1 MSGRREQDDVRVF
14 FEGIKKIQRD
24 FDQKAQDGAE
34 QRDRATLVLAEILA
48 LASDRKKDDENV

>member
-1 MSGRREQDDVRVF
+1 MSGRREQDDVRDF

-24 FDQKAQDGAE
+24 FDQKSQDGSE
-34 QRDRATLVLAEILA
+34 QRDRATLVLAAILA

>member
-1 MSGRREQDDVRVF
+1 MSGRREQDDLRDF
-14 FEGIKKIQRD
+14 FEGIKDIQRD

-34 QRDRATLVLAEILA
+34 QRDRATLVLAAILA

>member
-1 MSGRREQDDVRVF
+1 MSGRREQDDVRDF

-24 FDQKAQDGAE
+24 FDQKAQDGSE
-34 QRDRATLVLAEILA
+34 QRDRATLVLAAILA